1 MNTLYGLGVG
11 PGAPDLLTL
20 RAADI
25 LRRVPVVV
33 GPRPRNGEDSL
44 AARIAKPH
52 LAAHSRLE
60 ELTFPMVRDPVAL
73 RLAWTDAARRILT
86 WLESGDV
93 AFLTLG
99 DASLY
104 STWTYLRAAILDLD
118 PGQNVETVPGITS
131 FAACAAR
138 TERALAEG
146 DQALIV
152 VPWAAD
158 ADLPWLEDALRD
170 GASAAFLKIADRL
183 GGLDALLR
191 RSGRTRSVIGE
202 RVTLPDE
209 TIHRGWQDDPSRSS
223 GYLAVALSSAEDA
236 P

>member
-1 MNTLYGLGVG
+1 MSTLYGLGIG

-20 RAADI
+20 RAVDV

-33 GPRPRNGEDSL
+33 GPRPRQGDDSL
-44 AARIAKPH
+44 AARIARPH
-52 LAAHSRLE
+52 LSPDSRLE
-60 ELTFPMVRDPVAL
+60 ELVFPMVRDPDTL
-73 RLAWTDAARRILT
+73 REAWSAAARQILT

-104 STWTYLRAAILDLD
+104 STWTYLRSAILDLD
-118 PGQNVETVPGITS
+118 PRQKVETIPGITS

-138 TERALAEG
+138 TGRALAEG
-146 DQALIV
+146 DQALVV

-158 ADLPWLEDALRD
+158 AERPWLEDALRD
-170 GASAAFLKIADRL
+170 GASGAFLKVADRL
-183 GGLDALLR
+183 AGLDALLR
-191 RSGRTRSVIGE
+191 RAGRTRSVLGA

-209 TIHRGWQDDPSRSS
+209 AVHEGWQDDPSRAA
-223 GYLAVALSSAEDA
+223 GYLAVALSSAEGN

>member
-25 LRRVPVVV
+25 LRRVPMVV

-52 LAAHSRLE
+52 LAARSRLE
-60 ELTFPMVRDPVAL
+60 ELTFPMVRDPAAL
-73 RLAWTDAARRILT
+73 RSAWTDAARRILT

-93 AFLTLG
+93 AFLTVG

-104 STWTYLRAAILDLD
+104 STWTYLRAAVLELD
-118 PGQNVETVPGITS
+118 PGQKVETVPGITS

-146 DQALIV
+146 DQALVV
-152 VPWAAD
+152 VPWAVAAD
-158 ADLPWLEDALRD
+158 RPWLEDALRD
-170 GASAAFLKIADRL
+170 GASAAFLKVADRL
-183 GGLDALLR
+183 TGLDGLLR
-191 RSGRTRSVIGE
+191 RAGRTESVIGS

-209 TIHRGWQDDPSRSS
+209 TILRGWQDDPSAPS
-223 GYLAVALSSAEDA
+223 GYLAVALSSPEEAS
-236 P
+236 

>member
-20 RAADI
+20 RAVDI

-33 GPRPRNGEDSL
+33 GPRPRLGDDSL

-52 LAAHSRLE
+52 LSSTSRLE
-60 ELTFPMVRDPVAL
+60 ELVFPMVRDPAAL
-73 RLAWTDAARRILT
+73 RTAWADAARQILT
-86 WLESGDV
+86 WLRSGDV

-104 STWTYLRAAILDLD
+104 STWTYLRAAILKLD
-118 PGQNVETVPGITS
+118 PGQKVETVPGITS

-146 DQALIV
+146 DQPLIV
-152 VPWAAD
+152 VPWAGD
-158 ADLPWLEDALRD
+158 AQHPWLEAALQD
-170 GASAAFLKIADRL
+170 GASAAFLKVADRL
-183 GGLDALLR
+183 PGLDGLLR
-191 RSGRTRSVIGE
+191 RCGRTNSVMGS

-209 TIHRGWQDDPSRSS
+209 SIHEGWQDAPDRAS
-223 GYLAVALSSAEDA
+223 GYLAVALSSPEAT

>member
-11 PGAPDLLTL
+11 PGAPDLLTV

-44 AARIAKPH
+44 AVRIAKPH
-52 LAAHSRLE
+52 LGAHSVVE
-60 ELTFPMVRDPVAL
+60 ELTFPMVRDPQAM
-73 RLAWTDAARRILT
+73 RSAWMEAARRILS

-104 STWTYLRAAILDLD
+104 STWTYLRAAIQDLD
-118 PGQNVETVPGITS
+118 PGQKVETVPGITS

-146 DQALIV
+146 DQVLLV

-158 ADLPWLEDALRD
+158 ADRPWLEDALRD
-170 GASAAFLKIADRL
+170 GASAAFLKVADRL
-183 GGLDALLR
+183 SGLDALLR
-191 RSGRTRSVIGE
+191 RSGRTGSVLGA
-202 RVTLPDE
+202 RLTLPDE
-209 TIHRGWQDDPSRSS
+209 TIHPGWQNDPSGSS
-223 GYLAVALSSAEDA
+223 GYLAVALSSAGEA
-236 P
+236 R

>member
-1 MNTLYGLGVG
+1 MNTLYGLGIG

-20 RAADI
+20 RAVNL

-52 LAAHSRLE
+52 LSAASRLE
-60 ELTFPMVRDPVAL
+60 ELTFPMVRDPDAL
-73 RLAWTDAARRILT
+73 RSAWTAAARQILT

-104 STWTYLRAAILDLD
+104 STWTYLRAAILELF
-118 PGQNVETVPGITS
+118 PAQIVETVPGITS
-131 FAACAAR
+131 FSACAAR
-138 TERALAEG
+138 TGRPLAEG
-146 DQALIV
+146 DQALVV

-158 ADLPWLEDALRD
+158 ADRPWLEEALRD
-170 GASAAFLKIADRL
+170 GASAAFLKVADRL
-183 GGLDALLR
+183 PGLDAFLR
-191 RSGRTRSVIGE
+191 RAGRTSSVLGS

-209 TIHRGWQDDPSRSS
+209 SIHEGWQEDPSRSS
-223 GYLAVALSSAEDA
+223 GYLAVALSA
-236 P
+236 PEGSP

>member
-33 GPRPRNGEDSL
+33 GPCPRNGEDSL

-118 PGQNVETVPGITS
+118 PGQKVETVPGITS

-191 RSGRTRSVIGE
+191 RSGRTGSVIGA

>member
-1 MNTLYGLGVG
+1 MSILYGLGVG

-52 LAAHSRLE
+52 LAARSRLE
-60 ELTFPMVRDPVAL
+60 ELTFPMVRDPAAL
-73 RLAWTDAARRILT
+73 RSAWTDAARRILT

-104 STWTYLRAAILDLD
+104 STWTYLRAAILELE
-118 PGQNVETVPGITS
+118 PRQEVETVPGITS

-146 DQALIV
+146 DQALVV

-158 ADLPWLEDALRD
+158 AHRPWLEDALRD
-170 GASAAFLKIADRL
+170 GACAAFLKLADRL
-183 GGLDALLR
+183 PGLDALLR
-191 RSGRTRSVIGE
+191 RSGRTGSVMGS

-209 TIHRGWQDDPSRSS
+209 TIHPGWQKDPSRSS

>member
-1 MNTLYGLGVG
+1 MNTLYGLGIG

-20 RAADI
+20 RAVDV

-33 GPRPRNGEDSL
+33 GPRPRQGEESL

-52 LAAHSRLE
+52 LSATSRLE
-60 ELTFPMVRDPVAL
+60 ELTFPMVRDPAAL
-73 RLAWTDAARRILT
+73 RSAWAAAARQILT
-86 WLESGDV
+86 WLETGDV

-104 STWTYLRAAILDLD
+104 STWTYLRAAILELN
-118 PGQNVETVPGITS
+118 PGQVVETVPGITS
-131 FAACAAR
+131 FSACAAR
-138 TERALAEG
+138 TGRALAEG
-146 DQALIV
+146 DQALVV

-158 ADLPWLEDALRD
+158 ADRPWLEGALRD
-170 GASAAFLKIADRL
+170 GSSGAFLKVADRL
-183 GGLDALLR
+183 PGLDALLR
-191 RSGRTRSVIGE
+191 RTGRTRSVLGS

-209 TIHRGWQDDPSRSS
+209 SIHEDWQDDPSRSS
-223 GYLAVALSSAEDA
+223 GYLAVVLSSCGDA